1 MMRAIR
7 LALLALRDMV
17 VTAGPVLLL
26 VLALMWGAYKWLDP
40 NPPQRVVLATG
51 PAQSAYDEFGKR
63 YARALAEVGIEL
75 VLLPS
80 QGSADNLELI
90 RTGKADMGFVQ
101 GGTLDLTPDDH
112 DELVS
117 LGSLFVEPLW
127 VFYREAAARAH
138 APRTANPSQ
147 AVSPQINQ
155 ITQLR
160 GWRVNVGSEGSGVP
174 KLFES
179 VLDANHLAG
188 KDLVLSRLE
197 QTPATVALLD
207 GKIDALVF
215 ASAPESP
222 LVQMLLQTP
231 GIRLLDFA
239 QSEAYARRLSYL
251 KPVVLPQGVVD
262 LAHNVP
268 SRNVRLIAPT
278 TSLLASVDTHPAVLQ
293 LMARTAVRLH
303 SEPGWFSHAR
313 DYPSLANAE
322 LPLAQEAERAL
333 AAGPTFLQRHLP
345 FWLANLIER
354 MWLAMGL
361 IVALAL
367 PLSRI
372 VPPLYT
378 LRVRSRVFRWY
389 ADLRRIEQQV
399 DTATPIDAPQR
410 EQLLAELN
418 TLDERTSQIEVP
430 LAYAEELY
438 ALRGHIHAVRKKL
451 LRVGA

>member
-1 MMRAIR
+1 MMRALR
-7 LALLALRDMV
+7 LALLALRDMA
-17 VTAGPVLLL
+17 VTAGPVVLL

-90 RTGKADMGFVQ
+90 RSGKADMGFVQ

-112 DELVS
+112 DQLVS

-127 VFYREAAARAH
+127 VFYREAAARANT
-138 APRTANPSQ
+138 RQ
-147 AVSPQINQ
+147 AQLAQ
-155 ITQLR
+155 LTQLR
-160 GWRVNVGSEGSGVP
+160 GWRVNVGSDGSGVP
-174 KLFES
+174 KLFGS
-179 VLDANHLAG
+179 VLEANRLSS
-188 KDLVLSRLE
+188 KDLVLSNLE
-197 QTPATVALLD
+197 QTPATVALLA
-207 GKIDALVF
+207 GKVDALVF

-278 TSLLASVDTHPAVLQ
+278 TGLLASVDTHPAVLQ

-303 SEPGWFSHAR
+303 GEPSWFSHAR

-333 AAGPTFLQRHLP
+333 ASGPTFLQRRLP

-418 TLDERTSQIEVP
+418 TLDERTSHIEVP

-438 ALRGHIHAVRKKL
+438 ALRGHIHLVRKKL